1 MRAAPGQTHELIKHA
16 ADATPDATALIS
28 GEKRVS
34 YAELMDGC
42 RRFASG
48 VIGAGLPPGGRIG
61 VYLPKQVETVIALFG
76 TSAAGG
82 TFVPINPV
90 LRSRQVAH
98 IVADCDVRYL
108 VTSKARWADI
118 RDRLAPARSLEAVIL
133 IDDDTGAA
141 ESAGGTALLAWPELL
156 DAPPGPGHRRIDA
169 DMAAIVYTSGS
180 TGKPRGVV
188 LSHRNL
194 IAGAE
199 SVATY
204 LGNTREDVLLA
215 VLPLSFDAGFSQLTT
230 AFAAGATA
238 VLLDYLLPGDVLQ
251 AIDRFSVTGL
261 TAVPPLWNHLV
272 RLDWPAGTGKSLR
285 YIANTGGALPTA
297 TTKTLQK
304 LLPTT
309 DIFLMYGLTEAFRST
324 YLPPGEIDRIPN
336 SIGRAIPNAEVL
348 VINAKGEICEDDE
361 PGELVHRG
369 ALVAMGYWNNPEAT
383 ALRFRPAPGRDPAIT
398 TGETAVWSGDLVVR
412 DGQGFLYFLG
422 RRDSMI
428 KTSGYRVSPTEIE
441 EIAYSSGLVREAAA
455 IGLPHPLLGQAILLA
470 ISAAASCPDPTAQLA
485 EQLRL
490 ELPRFMQPQRI
501 VLLEDLPHNQNGK
514 IDRNAIADEHASLFA
529 AGD

>member
-1 MRAAPGQTHELIKHA
+1 MRAALGQTHELIDHA
-16 ADATPDATALIS
+16 ANATPDATALIS
-28 GEKRVS
+28 GGRRMS
-34 YAELMDGC
+34 YAELAGGC
-42 RRFASG
+42 RAFAGG
-48 VIGAGLPPGGRIG
+48 VVGAGLPPGGRVG

-98 IVADCDVRYL
+98 IIADCDVQYL
-108 VTSKARWADI
+108 ITSQARWADI
-118 RDRLAPARSLEAVIL
+118 RDHVAPNRCLEAVIL
-133 IDDDTGAA
+133 VDDDSAA
-141 ESAGGTALLAWPELL
+141 TDNAGETTLIDWPEFLRA
-156 DAPPGPGHRRIDA
+156 APVPGHRRIDA

-188 LSHRNL
+188 LSHRNM

-199 SVATY
+199 SVTTY

-215 VLPLSFDAGFSQLTT
+215 VLPLSFDAGLSQLTT

-238 VLLDYLLPGDVLQ
+238 ILLDYLVPNDVLQ

-261 TAVPPLWNHLV
+261 TAVPPLWNQLV
-272 RLDWPAGTGKSLR
+272 RLTWPPGAGDSLR
-285 YIANTGGALPTA
+285 YIASTGGALPTA
-297 TTKTLQK
+297 TTGTLRK

-324 YLPPGEIDRIPN
+324 YLPPAEVDRIPN
-336 SIGRAIPNAEVL
+336 SIGKAVPNAEIL
-348 VINAKGEICEDDE
+348 VVNEQGGICGDDE

-369 ALVAMGYWNNPEAT
+369 ALVSMGYWNNPQET
-383 ALRFRPAPGRDPAIT
+383 AARFRPAPGRDPAIP

-412 DGQGFLYFLG
+412 DRQGFLYFLG
-422 RRDSMI
+422 RRDGMI

-470 ISAAASCPDPTAQLA
+470 ISATAACPDPTAQLA
-485 EQLRL
+485 RRLRT
-490 ELPRFMQPQRI
+490 ELPGFMQPQRI
-501 VLLEDLPHNQNGK
+501 VLLEHLPHNQNGK